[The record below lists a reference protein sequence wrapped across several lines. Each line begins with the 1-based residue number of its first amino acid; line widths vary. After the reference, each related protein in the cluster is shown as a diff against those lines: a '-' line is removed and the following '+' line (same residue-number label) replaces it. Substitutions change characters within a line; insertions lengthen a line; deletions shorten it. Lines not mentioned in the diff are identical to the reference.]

1 MENRVVVQFEK
12 QGRNGCQ
19 QPSVE
24 GSHGKPTAAG
34 FFPAGSLASALFDDL
49 SSELV

>member
-34 FFPAGSLASALFDDL
+34 FFPLDRSPVALFDDL